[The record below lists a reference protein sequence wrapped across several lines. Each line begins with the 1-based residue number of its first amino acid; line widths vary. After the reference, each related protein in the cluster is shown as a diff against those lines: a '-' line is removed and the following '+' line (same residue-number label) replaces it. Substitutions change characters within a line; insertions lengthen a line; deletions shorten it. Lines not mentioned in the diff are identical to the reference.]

1 MVRHYQRKT
10 DRGNA
15 PKEALRAAAEA
26 HLDGGLSL
34 RKSAT
39 LNGVNYRS
47 LARFVS
53 LFEKNRTAEN
63 ITIGYTKSR
72 QVLNDDIERDM
83 VEYAKK
89 VAVIFHG
96 ITVDDLRQ
104 LAFRLSVANYV
115 AHVPENWTKEE
126 KAGVDWAKHFIERHK
141 DLSIRKPEA
150 TSIQRMAN
158 FNKYNV
164 GMFMDNLERV
174 LNRAGGFGPD
184 QIWNMD
190 ETGVTTVQRPVQIL
204 AEKGV

>member
-10 DRGNA
+10 NRGNA

-39 LNGVNYRS
+39 LNGVNYRT

-63 ITIGYTKSR
+63 ITIGYMKSR

-89 VAVIFHG
+89 AAVIFHG
-96 ITVDDLRQ
+96 ITVDVLRQ
-104 LAFRLSVANYV
+104 LAFRLLLQMML
-115 AHVPENWTKEE
+115 PMCQKTGPRRRRQEWT
-126 KAGVDWAKHFIERHK
+126 GR
-141 DLSIRKPEA
+141 SI
-150 TSIQRMAN
+150 
-158 FNKYNV
+158 
-164 GMFMDNLERV
+164 L
-174 LNRAGGFGPD
+174 LNAIKICP
-184 QIWNMD
+184 
-190 ETGVTTVQRPVQIL
+190 
-204 AEKGV
+204 

>member
-1 MVRHYQRKT
+1 MVRHYQRNT

-39 LNGVNYRS
+39 LNGVNYRT

-89 VAVIFHG
+89 AAVIFHG
-96 ITVDDLRQ
+96 ITVDDLQQ
-104 LAFRLSVANYV
+104 LAFRLSVANDV
-115 AHVPENWTKEE
+115 AHMPENWTKEE
-126 KAGVDWAKHFIERHK
+126 KAGVDWAKHIIERHK

-158 FNKYNV
+158 FNKNNV

-184 QIWNMD
+184 QIWNVD
-190 ETGVTTVQRPVQIL
+190 ET
-204 AEKGV
+204 